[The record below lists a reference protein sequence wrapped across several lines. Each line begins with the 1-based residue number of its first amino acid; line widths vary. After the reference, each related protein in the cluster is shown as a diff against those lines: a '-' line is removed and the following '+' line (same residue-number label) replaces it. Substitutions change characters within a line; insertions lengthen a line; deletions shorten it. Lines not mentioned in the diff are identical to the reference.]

1 MAEEQKQQKQYML
14 FIGASLTSG
23 YGTSSSFPSQI
34 SSILKDN
41 ASKLTVLNAGVAG
54 ASTND
59 GINQIKPYI
68 KYNITHLFIFL
79 GLADCIYQHSMQA
92 IQENIANIV
101 QFSRDKFGKNVKLYI
116 HDAKVFQH
124 HYLGTKLTKKYENE
138 FNAIWKTMCKEFDLI
153 LIPFILENV
162 TKIKHL
168 NQTDMIHPNENGTKI
183 MTQNL
188 WRFLKQTLN

>member
-59 GINQIKPYI
+59 
-68 KYNITHLFIFL
+68 